1 MTKSDSISVKRKE
14 RCINFAQ
21 KPVRHLAGL
30 GCIISSK
37 FLDGFIV
44 NLFSE
49 KIVQVSTEY
58 LTEAS
63 SHPNELY
70 LQAYC
75 ANDLSWQ

>member
-1 MTKSDSISVKRKE
+1 MYKFRTKNLYVTLQPWVALYLQD
-14 RCINFAQ
+14 
-21 KPVRHLAGL
+21 
-30 GCIISSK
+30 